1 MARRPG
7 RPPNPTM
14 IDEAT
19 MIAVRRALL
28 DLGRDLGLPR
38 CRYPDASNPKRTT
51 SQPVPLELAALA
63 IDVRDALELIA
74 AEHVERARELDG
86 LTWEQVGER
95 FGTSMQSAHS
105 RFRRSS

>member
-7 RPPNPTM
+7 RPPNPTE
-14 IDEAT
+14 IDDVT
-19 MIAVRRALL
+19 MVAVRRALL
-28 DLGRDLGLPR
+28 DLGRELGLPR
-38 CRYPDASNPKRTT
+38 GRYPDPSDPKRTT

-63 IDVRDALELIA
+63 TEARDALELIA
-74 AEHVERARELDG
+74 TEHVERARELDG

>member
-1 MARRPG
+1 MV
-7 RPPNPTM
+7 
-14 IDEAT
+14 
-19 MIAVRRALL
+19 AVRRALL
-28 DLGRDLGLPR
+28 DLGRELGLPR
-38 CRYPDASNPKRTT
+38 GRYPDPSNSKRRTL
-51 SQPVPLELAALA
+51 QPDPLELAALA
-63 IDVRDALELIA
+63 IEARDALELIA

>member
-1 MARRPG
+1 MVRRPG
-7 RPPNPTM
+7 RPPNPTK

-19 MIAVRRALL
+19 MVAVRRALL
-28 DLGRDLGLPR
+28 DLGRELGLPR
-38 CRYPDASNPKRTT
+38 GRYPDPSNPKRTT
-51 SQPVPLELAALA
+51 LQPDPLELAALA
-63 IDVRDALELIA
+63 IEARDALELIA
-74 AEHVERARELDG
+74 AEHVERARALDG

>member
-1 MARRPG
+1 MV
-7 RPPNPTM
+7 
-14 IDEAT
+14 
-19 MIAVRRALL
+19 AVRRALL

-38 CRYPDASNPKRTT
+38 GRYPDPSDPKRITL
-51 SQPVPLELAALA
+51 QAEPLELAVLA
-63 IDVRDALELIA
+63 IKVRDALELIA
-74 AEHVERARELDG
+74 AEHVDRTRALDG

>member
-7 RPPNPTM
+7 RPPNPAK
-14 IDEAT
+14 IDKAT
-19 MIAVRRALL
+19 MVAVRGALL
-28 DLGRDLGLPR
+28 DLGRELGLPR
-38 CRYPDASNPKRTT
+38 GRYPDPSNPKRTT
-51 SQPVPLELAALA
+51 LQPDPLELAALA
-63 IDVRDALELIA
+63 IEARDALELIA
-74 AEHVERARELDG
+74 AEHIARARELDG